1 MHGFVGSS
9 QGYGGKFWFWLR
21 RRQSVLSRQINQEI
35 ECLSL
40 MCLWAADK
48 FGSFDLRFVGEH
60 PSRSSLQLFHSW
72 VRKYSEG
79 HVWNQ
84 TRFMILEDKPSET
97 QVTIPVGSMYGIY
110 ANIWGILMENVIIYR
125 IHGSHGICH
134 NIFITTVLIP
144 FSGSD
149 PWVWWCETTGFHPGF
164 FAKPVG
170 HPTTWRLTWLLLVGK
185 SKYKLVYA
193 RI

>member
-1 MHGFVGSS
+1 MSS
-9 QGYGGKFWFWLR
+9 TYHDWAWSTTSADLR
-21 RRQSVLSRQINQEI
+21 RPRMAPWR
-35 ECLSL
+35 
-40 MCLWAADK
+40 W
-48 FGSFDLRFVGEH
+48 
-60 PSRSSLQLFHSW
+60 SRSASGEGPERVGRRPRIW
-72 VRKYSEG
+72 RKQRLG
-79 HVWNQ
+79 
-84 TRFMILEDKPSET
+84 KPNEKLSS
-97 QVTIPVGSMYGIY
+97 VHIIYIYIPVGSMYGIY
-110 ANIWGILMENVIIYR
+110 ANIWGILMENVII
-125 IHGSHGICH
+125 HGSHGIYH